1 MDLASEQLDC
11 AALVI
16 TVEKSAKGLG
26 DLLHSLMYVG
36 GSVVTRPPFQVDPTY
51 VLVGLEV

>member
-1 MDLASEQLDC
+1 LDLADEQLDC

-16 TVEKSAKGLG
+16 ALEKSTEGLG

-36 GSVVTRPPFQVDPTY
+36 GSVVTKPPFQVDPAY
-51 VLVGLEV
+51 VLVGLEI